1 MTEHTTHYEDCG
13 CLSKRFA
20 ERIAELE
27 RDNRNMHS
35 LNDGMRETV
44 AELEANAEELMAEVK
59 MYGAANGELKDAL
72 DEALTE
78 LAATMNALSAA
89 HEALTSAESALSMSA
104 IDEFFCIESSG
115 NAMRAVKEQQAR
127 ITELEAKLSR
137 EKESVEIANQQW
149 SEWMTRARALDALIA
164 VKEEEAETCIV
175 ALEKRVQQAE
185 TELELQ
191 LNWKEHI
198 LRLETELAAL
208 KGRRCEGCRYWLANG
223 CPQIGGWHPADFSCS
238 EWQPLPEARP

>member
-89 HEALTSAESALSMSA
+89 HEALTSAESALSGVLA
-104 IDEFFCIESSG
+104 ELATTKVTVF
-115 NAMRAVKEQQAR
+115 EQY
-127 ITELEAKLSR
+127 
-137 EKESVEIANQQW
+137 
-149 SEWMTRARALDALIA
+149 EWERKTRA
-164 VKEEEAETCIV
+164 K
-175 ALEKRVQQAE
+175 
-185 TELELQ
+185 
-191 LNWKEHI
+191 
-198 LRLETELAAL
+198 LAAL
-208 KGRRCEGCRYWLANG
+208 KARLEWLFDNFAEIASPTEDFDEW
-223 CPQIGGWHPADFSCS
+223 CAEIDTHITGG
-238 EWQPLPEARP
+238 EARP

>member
-89 HEALTSAESALSMSA
+89 HEALTSAE
-104 IDEFFCIESSG
+104 
-115 NAMRAVKEQQAR
+115 
-127 ITELEAKLSR
+127 
-137 EKESVEIANQQW
+137 
-149 SEWMTRARALDALIA
+149 
-164 VKEEEAETCIV
+164 TCIV
-175 ALEKRVQQAE
+175 ALEKRVQQA
-185 TELELQ
+185 
-191 LNWKEHI
+191 
-198 LRLETELAAL
+198 ETELAAL

-238 EWQPLPEARP
+238 EWQPLPETRP